1 MFKRSLSLL
10 LSIFILLFIFIPV
23 LPAHGEDTA
32 APAEEAKDGKDIS
45 DIVILYTSDVHCAFD
60 KGFTLAGLQQIRDY
74 LTSQGDAVILVDNGD
89 SIQGGPAGTI
99 SKGQIPFDLMNKMG
113 YSVAIPGN
121 HEFDYGADRFL
132 ELAGEAEFEYISCN
146 ITRSGELLFNPYTIR
161 ELGGRKIAFIGI
173 TTPTSILS
181 SAPYRFTDE
190 SGNVVYDFMQRDQ
203 TGQTLYDA
211 VQTAADNAR
220 EEGADY
226 VVALAHLGMYES
238 FSPWTYADVIANTNG
253 IDAFLDGHSHDTEQ
267 IIMKNKDGVEVP
279 RSACG
284 TLLEAIGWCRI
295 SADGAVSTGL
305 YTWNNDTPANKLMMI
320 SNEME
325 NNIDEANASIEEQ
338 LLVGI
343 GATPF
348 ELTVNDP
355 EAVDAEGMPVRMVR
369 RAETNLGDLCTDALR
384 SRTGAD
390 IALLNGG
397 AIRGGIPAGDITYR
411 DILTIAPFS
420 NSLSVIEAS
429 GQQILDALEWG
440 ARAVPAEIGAFL
452 QVSGLTYEVDS
463 LVDSPCITDEDLG
476 FAGINGERRV
486 RNVLID
492 GEPIDPEKTYTVAG
506 TDYVLLQKGDGFTMF
521 EGCRVVQDGSVIDN
535 QVYIDYI
542 TDMPGGIV
550 SDSYADP
557 TGDGRIV
564 ILE

>member
-10 LSIFILLFIFIPV
+10 LSVFILLFIFIPV
-23 LPAHGEDTA
+23 LPAYADGAVPAKEAEDGT
-32 APAEEAKDGKDIS
+32 DIS
-45 DIVILYTSDVHCAFD
+45 DIVILYTSDVHCGFD
-60 KGFTLAGLQQIRDY
+60 KGFTLAGLQQVRDY
-74 LTSQGDAVILVDNGD
+74 FTSQGDAVILADNGD
-89 SIQGGPAGTI
+89 SIQGGPSGTI

-146 ITRSGELLFNPYTIR
+146 ITRSGELVFNPYTIR

-181 SAPYRFTDE
+181 TAPYRFSDE
-190 SGNVVYDFMQRDQ
+190 SGNVIYDFMQHDQ
-203 TGQTLYDA
+203 TGQALYDA
-211 VQTAADNAR
+211 VQAAADDAR
-220 EEGADY
+220 KDGADY
-226 VVALAHLGMYES
+226 VVVLAHLGLEEAC
-238 FSPWTYADVIANTNG
+238 SPWTYADVIANTNG

-267 IIMKNKDGVEVP
+267 IIMKNKDGSQVP

-284 TLLEAIGWCRI
+284 TALEAVGWCRI
-295 SADGAVSTGL
+295 SADGVISTGL
-305 YTWNNDTPANKLMMI
+305 YTWSNDTPADKLMMI

-325 NNIDEANASIEEQ
+325 NNIAKANASIEEQ

-343 GATPF
+343 GASPF

-355 EAVDAEGMPVRMVR
+355 EAVDAEGLPIRMVR

-397 AIRGGIPAGDITYR
+397 AIRSGIPAGDITYR
-411 DILTIAPFS
+411 SILTVAPFG
-420 NSLSVIEAS
+420 NSLSVIEVR

-440 ARAVPAEIGAFL
+440 ARAVPDETGAFL

-463 LVDSPCITDEDLG
+463 LVDSSCIADEDLG

-506 TDYVLLQKGDGFTMF
+506 TDYLLLQQGDGFTMF
-521 EGCRVVQDGSVIDN
+521 EGCRILQEGSVIDN
-535 QVYIDYI
+535 QVYIDFI
-542 TDMPGGIV
+542 SDMPGGIV
-550 SDSYADP
+550 IDSYADP